1 MKFKKFTLM
10 FATVVAMGCSSLF
23 AQELSLSGG
32 ADLVSSYVWRGA
44 KGAGA
49 SVQPYAELGIGG
61 FAVGVWGSTGVDY
74 TEGAKEVDYYVSYSV
89 GNFAVTLT
97 DYWWE
102 GDALPYFGPGH
113 YYEGALSYT
122 ISEKF
127 PLSVSVSTMFGGEG
141 DQDAEGNQ
149 LYSTYVALGYPF
161 TVGSVGFDLGV
172 GITPAAG
179 MYADEFGV
187 CSISGRV
194 SKSVPITSEFELPLF
209 VDMIVNPAGD
219 NAFLLFGTSLSF

>member
-1 MKFKKFTLM
+1 MVAAAVALSSS
-10 FATVVAMGCSSLF
+10 FAN

-32 ADLVSSYVWRGA
+32 ADFVSSYVWRGA

-49 SVQPYAELGIGG
+49 SVQPYAELSYGG
-61 FAVGVWGSTGVDY
+61 LAVGAWGSTGLSAG
-74 TEGAKEVDYYVSYSV
+74 EGAKEVDYYVSYSI
-89 GNFAVTLT
+89 GNLSATVS

-102 GDALPYFGPGH
+102 GDAMPYFGVGH

-127 PLSVSVSTMFGGEG
+127 PLSLSVSTMFAGEG
-141 DQDAEGNQ
+141 DKDVNGDQ
-149 LYSTYVALGYPF
+149 LYSTYIALGYPF
-161 TVGSVGFDLGV
+161 AVGSVNFDLGV

-179 MYADEFGV
+179 MYAPEAGV

-194 SKSVPITSEFELPLF
+194 SKSIAITDSFELPVF
-209 VDMIVNPAGD
+209 VDLIANPAAD